1 MTLTQRYRRLVESGE
16 IRNDPAQSV
25 ALQKLE
31 RLRCAFETLKRRRPF
46 LGRLFGN
53 SARSGPRGIYLYGGV
68 GTGKSMLM
76 DLFFESTGPLPKRRV
91 HFHAFMQGVQEALH
105 ERRKSGSEFVLEPV
119 AEEIARSADLLCL
132 DEMQITDIA
141 DAMIVGR
148 LFEQFFKAEMI
159 VVTTSNLRP
168 DDLYA
173 NGLNRQLFLPF
184 IELLSDHLDVVHMDG
199 DVDHRKQQLIGE
211 RRYFWPDD
219 DAASRAVEAIWKKLT
234 GGVSSPLILKN
245 KGRDIRIPAFCN
257 GIAKAGFSDLCRDA
271 LGPGDLLLVAN
282 SIRLLLLSGIP
293 LMSDEDR
300 DPARRFVTLIDALYE
315 ARIPL
320 VASAAAAPEDLYP
333 SGKGAFEF
341 RRTASRLVEMQSED
355 WCAECSR

>member
-16 IRNDPAQSV
+16 IRNDPAQSD
-25 ALQKLE
+25 A
-31 RLRCAFETLKRRRPF
+31 
-46 LGRLFGN
+46 LGRLEQLCQVLGTANQRPSLVERLFVR
-53 SARSGPRGIYLYGGV
+53 SARPRPRGIYLYGGV

-76 DLFFESTGPLPKRRV
+76 DLFFEATGPMAKRRV
-91 HFHAFMQGVQEALH
+91 HFHAFMQEVQEALH
-105 ERRKSGSEFVLEPV
+105 ERRRSGSESVLEPV
-119 AEEIARSADLLCL
+119 ADGIAASAELLCL

-148 LFEQFFKAEMI
+148 LFEQFFEAGMT
-159 VVTTSNLRP
+159 VVTTSNLHP

-173 NGLNRQLFLPF
+173 GGLNRQLFLPF
-184 IELLSDHLDVVHMDG
+184 IRLLTDHLDVVHMDG
-199 DVDHRKQQLIGE
+199 DVDHRKQQLKGE

-219 DAASRAVEAIWKKLT
+219 DTASRAVEAIWDKLT
-234 GGVSSPLILKN
+234 GGTSNPLILRN

-293 LMSDEDR
+293 VMSDADR

-341 RRTASRLVEMQSED
+341 RRTASRLVEMQSEE
-355 WCAECSR
+355 WCADCGG

>member
-16 IRNDPAQSV
+16 IQDDPAQSD

-31 RLRCAFETLKRRRPF
+31 RLRCEFETSNGRTSL
-46 LGRLFGN
+46 LERLFGN
-53 SARSGPRGIYLYGGV
+53 PARSRPRGIYLFGGV

-76 DLFFESTGPLPKRRV
+76 DLYFESAGPLPKRRV
-91 HFHAFMQGVQEALH
+91 HFHAFMQEIQEALH
-105 ERRKSGSEFVLEPV
+105 ERRKSGSKFVLEPV
-119 AEEIARSADLLCL
+119 AAEIARSVDLLCL

-148 LFEQFFKAEMI
+148 LFEQFFKAGMI
-159 VVTTSNLRP
+159 IVTTSNLHP
-168 DDLYA
+168 DQLYA
-173 NGLNRQLFLPF
+173 NGLNRQLFVPF
-184 IELLSDHLDVVHMDG
+184 IALLTDHLDVVHMDG
-199 DVDHRKQQLIGE
+199 DIDHRKQQLIGE

-219 DAASRAVEAIWKKLT
+219 EAASRAVEAVWHKLT
-234 GGVSSPLILKN
+234 GGMSSPLILKN
-245 KGRDIRIPAFCN
+245 KGRDIRIPEFCN
-257 GIAKAGFSDLCRDA
+257 GIAKAGFSDLCRNA

>member
-16 IRNDPAQSV
+16 IRNDPAQSD

-31 RLRCAFETLKRRRPF
+31 RLRCAFETSNRPRSF

-53 SARSGPRGIYLYGGV
+53 SARPGPRGIYLYGGV

-76 DLFFESTGPLPKRRV
+76 DLFFESTDPLSKRRV
-91 HFHAFMQGVQEALH
+91 HFHAFMQEIQEALH

-119 AEEIARSADLLCL
+119 AAEIARSADLLCL

-148 LFEQFFKAEMI
+148 LFEQFFKAGMI
-159 VVTTSNLRP
+159 VVTTSNLHP

-184 IELLSDHLDVVHMDG
+184 IELLSDHLDIVHMDG

-219 DAASRAVEAIWKKLT
+219 DAASRAVEAIWEKLT

-293 LMSDEDR
+293 LMSDDDR

-333 SGKGAFEF
+333 TGKGAFEF